1 MTEAEETKLLIHK
14 NTLQRMLTETENEV
28 HYYKYRYKDAV
39 LETSKFKY
47 KEAMNQHKAEYEA
60 LDYAIEL
67 INIELIKKEFGE
79 ES

>member
-1 MTEAEETKLLIHK
+1 MTEAEEMKLLIHK

-28 HYYKYRYKDAV
+28 HYFKYRYKNAV

-47 KEAMNQHKAEYEA
+47 KEAMNQYKAKYEA

-67 INIELIKKEFGE
+67 INKELGE

>member
-1 MTEAEETKLLIHK
+1 MTEAEKTKLLIHK
-14 NTLQRMLTETENEV
+14 NTLQKMLIETENEV

-47 KEAMNQHKAEYEA
+47 KEAMNQYKAKYEA

-67 INIELIKKEFGE
+67 INKELGE

>member
-1 MTEAEETKLLIHK
+1 MTEAEETKILTHK

-28 HYYKYRYKDAV
+28 HYFKYRYKNAV

-47 KEAMNQHKAEYEA
+47 KEAMNQYKAEYEA

-67 INIELIKKEFGE
+67 INKELGE

>member
-14 NTLQRMLTETENEV
+14 NTLQKMLTETENEI
-28 HYYKYRYKDAV
+28 HYYANRCKMSVIESSKD
-39 LETSKFKY
+39 KW

-67 INIELIKKEFGE
+67 IKKELGE
-79 ES
+79 VAE